1 MQVLVDAIEIWLLRL
16 AVVLGAIAILLPL
29 LNVWQSRNVG
39 RGRTAGS
46 SARLL
51 RWPAVF
57 ALAVGYVAAGIL
69 LWKPIP
75 IMMDAKLRLALVLV
89 GALLYFPGVMLYLW
103 GYRTLGRL
111 FGVSSSA
118 AAELYQQ
125 HRLIDSGPYAIVRHP
140 MYLGVLLAAF
150 GALLLFRTWAMV
162 IFTPMSLV
170 VIARAR
176 REEKLLADE
185 FGEQWDSYTKRVPGW
200 VPKPWL
206 MSKATGSSDP

>member
-1 MQVLVDAIEIWLLRL
+1 MQVLVDAVETWLVRL

-29 LNVWQSRNVG
+29 LNVWRSRNIR
-39 RGRTAGS
+39 RGRAAGS

-51 RWPAVF
+51 RWPVVF
-57 ALAVGYVAAGIL
+57 ALAAAYVAAGIL
-69 LWKPIP
+69 LWKPLP
-75 IMMDAKLRLALVLV
+75 IRFGATARLVLV
-89 GALLYFPGVMLYLW
+89 LAGALLYFPGVMLYLW

-185 FGEQWDSYTKRVPGW
+185 FGEQWDSYAKRVPGW
-200 VPKPWL
+200 VPKPWVR
-206 MSKATGSSDP
+206 SKDSRSSGS